1 MDNVLCV
8 SQTCSLYLICVISA
22 RATFSSVPAIDLV
35 VLYFSPCRY
44 SNARSLLCLV
54 IFISKSC
61 SYIDMPI
68 YLTSRLCY
76 AYKNQS
82 NKMRE
87 KLSFTSTT
95 IPSNKDMEDMM
106 SYHGPEQD
114 VTEQNNIRATH
125 DKRVLA

>member
-1 MDNVLCV
+1 
-8 SQTCSLYLICVISA
+8 
-22 RATFSSVPAIDLV
+22 
-35 VLYFSPCRY
+35 
-44 SNARSLLCLV
+44 
-54 IFISKSC
+54 
-61 SYIDMPI
+61 MPI